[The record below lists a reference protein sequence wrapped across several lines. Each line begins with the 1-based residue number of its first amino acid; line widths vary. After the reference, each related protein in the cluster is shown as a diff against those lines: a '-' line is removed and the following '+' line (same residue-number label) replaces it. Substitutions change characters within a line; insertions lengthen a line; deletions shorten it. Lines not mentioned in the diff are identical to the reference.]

1 MTAKGWFKS
10 SLLILFLLLPAGA
23 AEIDE
28 QIVLDLALPMPG
40 SLVICGGGDVPDS
53 VMLRFI
59 ELAGG
64 TAARIVFIPT
74 AAEGADTDEQDED
87 LEFFQ
92 AQPLGSLT
100 VLHTRDRQRADDPV
114 FLRPLE
120 TATGVW
126 LGGGC
131 QRLLVDVYQG
141 TGVEQGLR
149 RLFQR
154 GGAIGGISA
163 GAAVMSPVMIRGGF
177 GEPETGPGFGLLPG
191 TIIDQHFLVRRRQD
205 RLLRVLADNPGLVGI
220 GIDEGTALIVEGSR
234 LSVMGK
240 SCVVTCL
247 PASTDWP
254 EEVSQLQP
262 GDEADLARL
271 VRSAS
276 IRSQPR
282 RPAADV
288 VEAAKTTTLA
298 LAETPKPAATPASVN
313 AKTATVKPSP
323 VARQQRTVASPRPV
337 KPATPRWRSIR

>member
-1 MTAKGWFKS
+1 MTAMGWHKS
-10 SLLILFLLLPAGA
+10 SLLILFLLLPATA
-23 AEIDE
+23 VAIDE
-28 QIVLDLALPMPG
+28 EILLDLALPMPG

-64 TAARIVFIPT
+64 SAARIVFVPT
-74 AAEGADTDEQDED
+74 AAEGADSDEQDED

-100 VLHTRDRQRADDPV
+100 VLHTRDRKLADDPV

-141 TGVEQGLR
+141 TGVEHGLR

-154 GGAIGGISA
+154 GGAIGGVSA

-191 TIIDQHFLVRRRQD
+191 TIIDQHFLARRRQD
-205 RLLRVLADNPGLVGI
+205 RLLRVLAANPGLVGI

-234 LSVMGK
+234 LSVMGQ

-247 PASTDWP
+247 PASSDWP
-254 EEVSQLQP
+254 EEVTQLQP
-262 GDEADLARL
+262 GDEANLARL
-271 VRSAS
+271 IRSAW

-282 RPAADV
+282 RPAP
-288 VEAAKTTTLA
+288 EESEPAKITTLA
-298 LAETPKPAATPASVN
+298 LAEPPKPAALPVAAG
-313 AKTATVKPSP
+313 AKTVAVKPSP
-323 VARQQRTVASPRPV
+323 AAHPQRTVARPRPAR
-337 KPATPRWRSIR
+337 PATTRWRTIR